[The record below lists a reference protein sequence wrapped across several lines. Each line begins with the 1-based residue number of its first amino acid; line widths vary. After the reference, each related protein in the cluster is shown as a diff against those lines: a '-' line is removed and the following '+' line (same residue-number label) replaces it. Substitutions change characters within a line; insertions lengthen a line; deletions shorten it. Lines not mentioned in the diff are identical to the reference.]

1 MIQRYRV
8 LGRSVPEGDELQGLL
23 AQAYARK
30 ERAHC
35 ACRSESDLPLYIAHR
50 HDRYVLARW
59 PGSGARH
66 ATGCDHYEAPDFLTG
81 MGQVRGSAVIDD
93 EDSGETRLRLGFPLS
108 RGAARTAPA
117 ALTNDKPTVKSTGQK
132 LSMRGLLHY
141 LWDRAE
147 LTHWHPK
154 MASKRSWFVV
164 RRALL
169 EAAASCKAKQEALPH
184 VLFVPESFRSEDKE
198 DIRARRRASLDRV
211 YRSRDELMVTVG
223 EVKEIVPAHGGT
235 RIVLKHVGDM
245 PFVLDQDMARRFYK
259 RFAGDLALWQAQDG
273 PMGGP
278 KDGQGHLV
286 IAGSFARRRQGTFD
300 LIEVALMPV
309 TAEWLPYES
318 SDERYLIAKAV
329 SERRR
334 FVKGLRVNLD
344 ADTPIASMVLK
355 DTGEE
360 ASAVH
365 IHDREQEVPEPL
377 EILLAGRGV
386 AHVLWKEGE
395 PLPPRITRPRRSWS
409 AAPQQAAA

>member
-8 LGRSVPEGDELQGLL
+8 LGRSVPEGDELQQLL
-23 AQAYARK
+23 AQAYAAK

-35 ACRSESDLPLYIAHR
+35 ACRREEDLPLYIARR

-59 PGSGARH
+59 PGSGAQH

-81 MGQVRGSAVIDD
+81 MGQVRGAAVIDD
-93 EDSGETRLRLGFPLS
+93 EESGETDLKLAFPLS
-108 RGAARTAPA
+108 RGSARLAPA

-154 MASKRSWFVV
+154 MAGKRSWFVV

-169 EAAASCKAKQEALPH
+169 EAAASCKAKQEALPQM
-184 VLFVPESFRSEDKE
+184 LFVPESFKLEEKE
-198 DIRARRRASLDRV
+198 DIRARRRAALARV
-211 YRSRDELMVTVG
+211 YASRDEMMLVVG
-223 EVKEIVPAHGGT
+223 EIKEIVPAHGAEK
-235 RIVLKHVGDM
+235 IVLRHVGDI
-245 PFVLDQDMARRFYK
+245 PFVMDQDMARRFNK
-259 RFAGDLALWQAQDG
+259 RFAGELALWQAQDG
-273 PMGGP
+273 
-278 KDGQGHLV
+278 KGHL
-286 IAGSFARRRQGTFD
+286 ILAGSFARRRQGTFD

-309 TAEWLPYES
+309 TTEWMPYES
-318 SDERYLIAKAV
+318 SDERYLVAKAV
-329 SERRR
+329 AEKRR

-344 ADTPIASMVLK
+344 AETPIASMVLK
-355 DTGEE
+355 DTGEV

-377 EILLAGRGV
+377 KILLAGQGV

-395 PLPPRITRPRRSWS
+395 PLPPRISRPRRTWS
-409 AAPQQAAA
+409 EAPKQAAA

>member
-1 MIQRYRV
+1 MFQRYRV

-23 AQAYARK
+23 GLAYARK
-30 ERAHC
+30 ERAFC
-35 ACRSESDLPLYIAHR
+35 LCRKGPELPLYISRR

-81 MGQVRGSAVIDD
+81 MGQVRGAAVIDD
-93 EDSGETRLRLGFPLS
+93 EDSGETDLRLAFPLS
-108 RGAARTAPA
+108 RGAARLTPA

-132 LSMRGLLHY
+132 LSIRGLLHY

-154 MASKRSWFVV
+154 MAGKRNWFVV

-184 VLFVPESFRSEDKE
+184 VLFVPESFNSEYKE
-198 DIRARRRASLDRV
+198 DIRARRRAALDRV
-211 YRSRDELMVTVG
+211 YRSRDELMVVLA
-223 EVKEIVPAHGGT
+223 EVKEVVPAHGAE

-245 PFVLDQDMARRFYK
+245 PFVLDPDMARRFHK
-259 RFAGDLALWQAQDG
+259 RFAGELALWQAQARS
-273 PMGGP
+273 
-278 KDGQGHLV
+278 GHLI

-309 TAEWLPYES
+309 TAEWMPYES

-329 SERRR
+329 AEKRR

-344 ADTPIASMVLK
+344 AEVPIASMVLK

-360 ASAVH
+360 ASAIH

-377 EILLAGRGV
+377 KVLLAGQGV

-395 PLPPRITRPRRSWS
+395 PLPPRVTRPHRGSNE
-409 AAPQQAAA
+409 APQQVAA